1 MAIRTSTQSGNFNS
15 TTTWGGNPVPVDG
28 DSFIV
33 APGHIVTIDD
43 DRRTTNGFNDS
54 DIDGKLH
61 ITGTGKLRMNGILL
75 IDNPSNS
82 NNSFTEGVT
91 SAGFFRMDPGAVLE
105 IKGTNADQHRLEINN
120 AQRLTCEIIGD
131 NPNPQTTL
139 LADAD
144 SNSISLSVNDASQFA
159 AGDWI
164 TVYKEERPGKSW
176 IYYKTDEGMW
186 VHDVDYPNDVIYLR
200 QFVSPQ
206 STIVST
212 SGSVAVVNDSSV
224 FRVGH
229 KLIFGTG
236 NNRNILTV
244 TNINYATN
252 TITFDSNI
260 TGSVVGS
267 DMYQT
272 GTEKGH
278 FSGDN
283 VLRISA
289 TLTADSNAGSNVV
302 SVNNINGFNIGDM
315 ILIPNNDPNYT
326 ATWDRVCDY
335 TITNIDTQNKTIT
348 IGAGYTSSSQTTLLD
363 NVKSG
368 GLVVNISRN
377 TKVIAP
383 EGTSYGDDQCSFIW
397 AERTSNFNYTRRIKI
412 KNTLINLGS
421 NTNSNNFGCI
431 GINGGNSFDLVSGG
445 QYTFEFE
452 GNVIYPV
459 RRQTYSNSGLLWEQ
473 HQQNY
478 RNNISYNGNSHGGF
492 YCLGNNMGWFNNLMI
507 RCLVGWQTAGFYEP
521 ATHMEYN
528 YAIRTDTCYGG
539 SQWREPQ
546 VFLRQCYGLF
556 NTGRPFGMTYR
567 GGIWKISKCYF
578 NYYRYNDIYSDRG
591 FTTHIDNSYMGNDWD
606 VTGENSSIFYNDS
619 IDTARLDI
627 HRIERGDAT
636 SGLWLVTSRNFKYN
650 EIMMGNSLAIKYY
663 DFSEKSWR
671 ILPDR
676 DGGALFMGIYDTV
689 FVPANS
695 QVFIKATIKMF
706 PNNTNYPYIYA
717 HRILD
722 YWAGQYHNL
731 NETTLSPDSQYVNEG
746 IGFRDASTR
755 FTSSSTSN
763 YETKTLT
770 LPPQSFNYLLNI
782 GVMCNGGLGGNY
794 RLGWW
799 EKDLDIAI
807 SNPDYM
813 NLPPNILN
821 ITTSRSI
828 PRVRATMNQLKTILG
843 G

>member
-75 IDNPSNS
+75 IDNPSGSANF
-82 NNSFTEGVT
+82 FTEGVI

-120 AQRLTCEIIGD
+120 AGRVTCEIIGD

-139 LADAD
+139 AADAHN
-144 SNSISLSVNDASQFA
+144 NSTSLSVTDSSQFA

-186 VHDVDYPNDVIYLR
+186 IHDIDYVNNIIYFR

-212 SGSVAVVNDSSV
+212 SGSEAVVNDSSV

-302 SVNNINGFNIGDM
+302 SVNNTNGFNIGDM

-335 TITNIDTQNKTIT
+335 TITNIDIQNKTIT
-348 IGAGYTSSSQTTLLD
+348 IGAGYTSSSQSTLLD

-383 EGTSYGDDQCSFIW
+383 EGTNYGDDQCSFIW
-397 AERTSNFNYTRRIKI
+397 AERSTVANYTRRLKI
-412 KNTLINLGS
+412 KNTLINLGA
-421 NTNSNNFGCI
+421 NTNSNQFGCV
-431 GINGGNSFDLVSGG
+431 GINGFNSFDLVSNGG
-445 QYTFEFE
+445 YTLEFD

-459 RRQTYSNSGLLWEQ
+459 RRQTYSNTGLIWEQ

-478 RNNISYNGNSHGGF
+478 RNNVSYNANSHGGF
-492 YCLGNNMGWFNNLMI
+492 YGQGNNMGWFNNIMA
-507 RCLVGWQTAGFYEP
+507 RCNVGWQTGGLYE
-521 ATHMEYN
+521 TYTKCEYN
-528 YAIRTDTCYGG
+528 YSIRNDSAYGG
-539 SQWREPQ
+539 QQWREPQ
-546 VFLRQCYGLF
+546 TMIRQSYGLF
-556 NTGRPFGMTYR
+556 LSSRPIYMTYR
-567 GGIWKISKCYF
+567 GGIFKISKCYF

-606 VTGENSSIFYNDS
+606 ATGENTSIYFSDS
-619 IDTARLDI
+619 IDTARSDV

-636 SGLWLVTSRNFKYN
+636 SGLWIATSRNFKYN
-650 EIMMGNSLAIKYY
+650 QIIMGNSLCIKYY
-663 DFSEKSWR
+663 DLNEKSWR
-671 ILPDR
+671 TLVDR
-676 DGGALFMGIYDTV
+676 DGGGLFMGMYDTI

-695 QVFIKATIKMF
+695 QVFIKASIKMF
-706 PNNTNYPYIYA
+706 PNNTNYPYLYT
-717 HRILD
+717 HRTFD
-722 YWAGQYHNL
+722 YYAGQYDNL
-731 NETTLSPDSQYVNEG
+731 EDAPLSANSQYTTQG
-746 IGFRDASTR
+746 TGFRDMVR
-755 FTSSSTSN
+755 FTSNSINN
-763 YETKTLT
+763 YETQTLS
-770 LPPQSFNYLLNI
+770 LDSHPFDYLLNI
-782 GVMCNGGLGGNY
+782 GVMCNGSLGGNY

-821 ITTSRSI
+821 ITTGRYI